1 VICQKQAVILHVT
14 PSIKGRLTA
23 TIVLEI
29 DDDKATN
36 GKSKMKPADTDMY
49 RKRLIELRDEIHHLS
64 EATEE
69 DRKTVELD
77 QTMVGRL
84 SRMDALQNQAMQ
96 IETERRRSVEL
107 QRIDSA
113 LQRIEDGDF
122 GYCVSCGEAIEV
134 KRLEYDPTVPTCV
147 GCASTKS

>member
-1 VICQKQAVILHVT
+1 MICQKQAVILHAT

>member
-1 VICQKQAVILHVT
+1 VILHAT

-23 TIVLEI
+23 TIVLKI

-36 GKSKMKPADTDMY
+36 GKSIMKPADTDMY

-69 DRKTVELD
+69 DHKTVELD

>member
-1 VICQKQAVILHVT
+1 MILHAT

-23 TIVLEI
+23 TIMLKI

-36 GKSKMKPADTDMY
+36 GKSIMKPADTDMY

-69 DRKTVELD
+69 DHKTVELD

-96 IETERRRSVEL
+96 IETERRRSVE
-107 QRIDSA
+107 

>member
-1 VICQKQAVILHVT
+1 MLK
-14 PSIKGRLTA
+14 
-23 TIVLEI
+23 I
-29 DDDKATN
+29 DDDKVTN
-36 GKSKMKPADTDMY
+36 GKTNMKPAETETY

-64 EATEE
+64 EATVE

-113 LQRIEDGDF
+113 LQRIEDGVF

>member
-1 VICQKQAVILHVT
+1 MICQKQAVILHVT

>member
-1 VICQKQAVILHVT
+1 
-14 PSIKGRLTA
+14 
-23 TIVLEI
+23 
-29 DDDKATN
+29 
-36 GKSKMKPADTDMY
+36 MKPADTDTY

-64 EATEE
+64 ETTVE

-122 GYCVSCGEAIEV
+122 GYCVSRGEAIEV
-134 KRLEYDPTVPTCV
+134 KRLEYDPTVPNCV
-147 GCASTKS
+147 GCASTKR